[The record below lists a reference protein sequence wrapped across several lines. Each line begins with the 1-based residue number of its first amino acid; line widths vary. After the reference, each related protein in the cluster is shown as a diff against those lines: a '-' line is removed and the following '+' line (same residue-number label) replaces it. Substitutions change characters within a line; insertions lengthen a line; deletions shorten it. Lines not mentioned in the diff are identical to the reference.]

1 MALSLTIELSDS
13 EFQLLRDLAEE
24 VNPGAS
30 NQFLKSWAE
39 AVAKKGL
46 RDEMGVIQLDVI
58 RQQEN
63 DNRAVEKDAFAE
75 AFPPVAIPE
84 PEPEV
89 PEVPDEG

>member
-30 NQFLKSWAE
+30 NQFLRSWAT

-46 RDEMGVIQLDVI
+46 RDEMGTIQLDVI

-63 DNRAVEKDAFAE
+63 DNRATEKDQFAE
-75 AFPPVAIPE
+75 AFPPVAIPT

>member
-1 MALSLTIELSDS
+1 MALSLTVPLSDS
-13 EFQLLRDLAEE
+13 EEQLLKDLARA

-39 AVAKKGL
+39 SVAKKGL
-46 RDEMGVIQLDVI
+46 RDEMGVIQLAVI

-63 DNRAVEKDAFAE
+63 DNRATEKDAFTE
-75 AFPPVAIPE
+75 SFPPVDIPT